1 MIVLKQKPLEQILN
15 TVKDYDSILI
25 VGCNGCSGIYQ
36 VGGEKQVETMKLLL
50 EMASKIKFR
59 KNFKIEACTVV
70 RQCDRDIV
78 ANSLRPLVRRLRSRK
93 TILSMA
99 CGVGVQTI
107 SDIFPEITVIP
118 GCDTLFIGMR
128 TKELGEFYEFCR
140 ACGDC
145 MLFETG
151 GICPV
156 TRCAKGLL
164 NGPCG
169 GMREGK
175 CEVDPERDCAWL
187 LIYKRLKAQGRL
199 NLFTKFRPPR
209 NHRITIGPRIWRGE

>member
-1 MIVLKQKPLEQILN
+1 MIVLKQKPLEWILDA
-15 TVKDYDSILI
+15 VKNYDSVLI

-36 VGGEKQVETMKLLL
+36 VGGEKQAEAMKLLL
-50 EMASKIKFR
+50 EMASEIKLK
-59 KNFKIEACTVV
+59 KNLEVETCTVL
-70 RQCDRDIV
+70 RQCDRDLV
-78 ANSLRPLVRRLRSRK
+78 ASSLRPLIRRMK
-93 TILSMA
+93 GHKAILSMA

-107 SDIFPEITVIP
+107 SEIFPEIPVIP

-128 TKELGEFYEFCR
+128 TKEFGEFYEFCR

-145 MLFETG
+145 ILFETG

-175 CEVDPERDCAWL
+175 CEVDPERDCAWV
-187 LIYKRLKAQGRL
+187 LIYERLKAQGRL
-199 NLFTKFRPPR
+199 DLFIKFRPPR
-209 NHRITIGPRIWRGE
+209 DHRITIGPRVWRGE